1 MESLIWHHPRRT
13 APTTQGRAVG
23 GGSLWSLAL
32 HGLQSIFGGWGG
44 WLSIRLCGLVRH
56 RSGK

>member
-1 MESLIWHHPRRT
+1 LAPPLEEPP
-13 APTTQGRAVG
+13 PTTQGRAVG